1 MTITKQKLKDL
12 EKKCNQIRCDV
23 LTMLNRAASGHTGGS
38 LSCIEL
44 VVALYYEVM
53 RHNPKV
59 PDWPEKDRFH
69 LSKGHAAPTWYAV
82 LADCGYFSK
91 EELKNLRC
99 LGSILQGHPDMTR
112 TPGVEMTSG
121 SLGQGLSIAVGMAL
135 AGKLNR
141 RDSRVYVL
149 LGDGELQEGQ
159 IWEAA
164 MSAGHYK
171 LDKLCALID
180 CNKLQI
186 DGKVAEIIDI
196 EPLREKWRAFN
207 WEVFEV
213 DGHNLEEIIEACN
226 EAGKVKGKPA
236 VIIAHT
242 VKGKGVCFMEHV
254 VDFHGVA
261 PTDEECTRALEELKK
276 KKG

>member
-1 MTITKQKLKDL
+1 MTVDKKRLKEL
-12 EKKCNQIRCDV
+12 EKKCTQIRCEV

-44 VVALYYEVM
+44 MVALYYEVM
-53 RHNPKV
+53 RHNPKA
-59 PDWPEKDRFH
+59 PDWSGKDRFH

-91 EELKNLRC
+91 EELKNLRRM
-99 LGSILQGHPDMTR
+99 GSILQGHPDMTR

-149 LGDGELQEGQ
+149 LGDGEMQEGQ

-171 LDKLCALID
+171 LDKLCAIID

-196 EPLREKWRAFN
+196 EPLNEKWRSFN

-213 DGHNLEEIIEACN
+213 EGHNLEEIIETFSK
-226 EAGKVKGKPA
+226 AGKVKGKPT

-242 VKGKGVCFMEHV
+242 VKGKGVCFMENV

-261 PTDEECTRALEELKK
+261 PTDEECARALKELKK
-276 KKG
+276 EKG